1 MACDERRE
9 LEQAYKDL
17 YNQIHG
23 KNLGARRGSGM
34 AVVSGHAQP
43 PAIAPIVNFPL
54 MEESQRGAAALSMSK
69 NFWMHMP

>member
-1 MACDERRE
+1 MASDERRE

-34 AVVSGHAQP
+34 AAASGHAQP
-43 PAIAPIVNFPL
+43 PAISPIVNLP
-54 MEESQRGAAALSMSK
+54 
-69 NFWMHMP
+69 